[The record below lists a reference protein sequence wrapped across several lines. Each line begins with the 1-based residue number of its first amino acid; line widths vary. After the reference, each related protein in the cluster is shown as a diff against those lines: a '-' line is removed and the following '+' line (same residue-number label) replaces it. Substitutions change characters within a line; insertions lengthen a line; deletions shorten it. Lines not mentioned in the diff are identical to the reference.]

1 MTMNATILEE
11 LGYGVTLLIVFGL
24 IYQNVRL
31 SRTLTNLRNNAFL
44 TDERGVR
51 VKYANASREVRAKAE
66 QN

>member
-1 MTMNATILEE
+1 MTDTEAKALVNIDPKALEHAC
-11 LGYGVTLLIVFGL
+11 
-24 IYQNVRL
+24 NVRL

-66 QN
+66 TL

>member
-1 MTMNATILEE
+1 MNATILEA
-11 LGYGVTLLIVFGL
+11 LAYAAPLLIALGWL
-24 IYQNVRL
+24 WCRNVRL